1 MAVAQRNEAPG
12 DLELVRRFVNTRDVE
27 EGTDE
32 LDGPE
37 SLLGWF
43 SGTGLLDDEAIADEE
58 DLNSALALREGIR
71 SLLSANNGEGVETAD
86 LRELNRVAESV
97 CLRVRFD
104 EEGGP
109 TLGAGSS
116 GVSAAL
122 GGILAAVV
130 RATDEGIWGRLK
142 ICTNDACQWA
152 FYDRSRNRSGKWCT
166 MEVCGN
172 RMKAR
177 AFRQRQGTGEE

>member
-43 SGTGLLDDEAIADEE
+43 SGMGLLDDEAIADEE
-58 DLNSALALREGIR
+58 DLKRSLALREGLR
-71 SLLSANNGEGVETAD
+71 SLLSANNGEGVEPAD
-86 LRELNRVAESV
+86 LRKLNRVAESV

-104 EEGGP
+104 EDGRP
-109 TLGAGSS
+109 TLWPESS

-122 GGILAAVV
+122 GRILAGNMGQVEGLYQRCLPMGLLRPLQEPLRQVV
-130 RATDEGIWGRLK
+130 HDGGLRQPHEGTHLS
-142 ICTNDACQWA
+142 AA
-152 FYDRSRNRSGKWCT
+152 SGHPRR
-166 MEVCGN
+166 V
-172 RMKAR
+172 RPYHR
-177 AFRQRQGTGEE
+177 P